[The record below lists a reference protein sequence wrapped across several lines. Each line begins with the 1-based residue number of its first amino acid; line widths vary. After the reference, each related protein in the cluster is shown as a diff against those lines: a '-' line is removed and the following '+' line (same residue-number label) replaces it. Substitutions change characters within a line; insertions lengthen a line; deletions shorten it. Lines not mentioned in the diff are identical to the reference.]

1 MPLHVVSPHGHLAIF
16 ASPTAR
22 RADVPLISW
31 GPSSIYVPSNCSLN
45 GPAQVWFHLPHVSIT
60 SAKRWCSRAN
70 ARFLSQWGNQSNLH
84 GFGFSVR
91 SFSRYRYV
99 DSEED
104 SDTEPHEDEERI
116 ESADRRRA
124 LTRKAGRT
132 PARRRVTVSQR
143 QEVKQEQ
150 PQQRLSPPQ
159 RPRMSA
165 RIIVDLTDDEE
176 ELKSEGELTEK
187 PTPQPVDDPFND
199 PFKQPTQWQDSDLDY
214 PKIHTLR
221 EVLFE
226 PKPLPH
232 QRPPPDTSPEDADMF
247 EPHSFYAPVKTPV
260 EPDSDVE
267 EPPLVVTDMLAPTSP
282 AFPKLQNSLTSAC
295 QDLFVDTGL
304 SLGRSTRVSF
314 NSEVLVAQK
323 YCFRPHALEQDCFT
337 IEATSLFSTS
347 PPEMEVLTQTL
358 RSQFAAWYGCQSD
371 GTDLKTPSLRDAFN
385 IPSVFNATAKQI
397 VADLRDSHKRLGD
410 LNASH
415 ASVVFGLLY
424 ALYKKSRVEYDDGE
438 DNLLRRISQWAA
450 GPVRTAFDDVNGEVP
465 RMRQAVIDLCLGDVE
480 KAADAA
486 IECGRLRLAMLMARA
501 LETPKDD
508 LRDDALEQLI
518 IYRLLD
524 PHDAQNLDADEY
536 PTAMDDLLEHCSED
550 SAVDIEERLILV
562 LLSGH
567 VSTVARYLG
576 FSWYRL
582 FIMELLHGAGNKDD
596 TQPERVAS
604 AVSVIRK
611 SGIATVAPHGN
622 SESEHDVA
630 YHLLRLYEDPGGK
643 YPIASGVYSPCSFGF
658 NYKPLDT
665 QFAWLLH
672 QVLSAIIPEATTTA
686 APYILADG
694 FSSQLRAAGLP
705 LWSFYVLCTAGV
717 PLSVLKNALVRDWP
731 DMANDVVEA
740 VMGRAPEEAMDV
752 DGGNSAVR
760 RLMNRDEESS
770 EDGLLATVSRDDLD
784 AENFLQGVLRVP
796 AVWIAEARAVAARAA
811 GDVFEECKMWLACE
825 TEEGSANAHNLLT
838 EQIMP
843 EVIIG
848 EDSTHYGPC
857 TDMLRTL
864 GKRKHISNWRSG
876 GGLVLDYME
885 QVVGASQEKPKANL
899 VVLHDMVNRVG
910 AYKERAKTDLQRHS
924 ATVIADGIATAQRA
938 ILLYV
943 DGEMKGRYLTELIE
957 DLERLPVSTTV
968 RARLVSEYT
977 IEEEKG
983 RKVSMRFSGAFPGY
997 GKYLTVE
1004 E

>member
-1 MPLHVVSPHGHLAIF
+1 M
-16 ASPTAR
+16 
-22 RADVPLISW
+22 
-31 GPSSIYVPSNCSLN
+31 
-45 GPAQVWFHLPHVSIT
+45 
-60 SAKRWCSRAN
+60 
-70 ARFLSQWGNQSNLH
+70 
-84 GFGFSVR
+84 R
-91 SFSRYRYV
+91 SFSRYRYI

-104 SDTEPHEDEERI
+104 SETEPHEEDEEQI
-116 ESADRRRA
+116 DSADRRRA
-124 LTRKAGRT
+124 LTRKAGQT
-132 PARRRVTVSQR
+132 PARRRVTISNREPVQ
-143 QEVKQEQ
+143 QEQ

-176 ELKSEGELTEK
+176 ELKSEGELTDK
-187 PTPQPVDDPFND
+187 VTPQPADDPFND
-199 PFKQPTQWQDSDLDY
+199 PFKEPAQWQDSDLDY

-232 QRPPPDTSPEDADMF
+232 QSVPPEALAEDVDMS

-260 EPDSDVE
+260 EPDSDIE
-267 EPPLVVTDMLAPTSP
+267 EPPLVVSDMVAQTSP
-282 AFPKLQNSLTSAC
+282 AFPKLQNSLTSGC

-304 SLGRSTRVSF
+304 SFGRFTRVSF
-314 NSEVLVAQK
+314 NSDFYVAQK
-323 YCFRPHALEQDCFT
+323 YYFRPHALEHDCFT
-337 IEATSLFSTS
+337 IEATSLFSKS
-347 PPEMEVLTQTL
+347 PTEAELLTKTL
-358 RSQFAAWYGCQSD
+358 RSQFAAWYGCQSE
-371 GTDLKTPSLRDAFN
+371 GTDLKRPSLRDAFG
-385 IPSVFNATAKQI
+385 IPSVFNATARQI
-397 VADLRDSHKRLGD
+397 VTDLGDSHKRLGD

-415 ASVVFGLLY
+415 AAVVFGLLY
-424 ALYKKSRVEYDDGE
+424 ALYKKSQAEYDDGE
-438 DNLLRRISQWAA
+438 DNLLRRLSQWAA
-450 GPVRTAFDDVNGEVP
+450 DLARTAFDDVNGETT

-480 KAADAA
+480 RAVDAA
-486 IECGRLRLAMLMARA
+486 IDCGRLRLAMLMARA

-518 IYRLLD
+518 IYRLVD

-536 PTAMDDLLEHCSED
+536 PAVMDEVLENCSED
-550 SAVDIEERLILV
+550 SAIDIEERLILV

-604 AVSVIRK
+604 AVSMIRK
-611 SGIATVAPHGN
+611 SGITTMAPHGN
-622 SESEHDVA
+622 SESEYDVA

-658 NYKPLDT
+658 QYKPLDT
-665 QFAWLLH
+665 QYAWLLH
-672 QVLSAIIPEATTTA
+672 QVLSAIIPEATTSA
-686 APYILADG
+686 APYTLADG

-717 PLSVLKNALVRDWP
+717 PQSVLKNALIRDWTY
-731 DMANDVVEA
+731 MVSDVVEA
-740 VMGRAPEEAMDV
+740 VMGRAPEKAMDV

-760 RLMNRDEESS
+760 RLMTRDEESS
-770 EDGLLATVSRDDLD
+770 ENGLLATVSRDELD
-784 AENFLQGVLRVP
+784 AESFLQGVLHIP
-796 AVWIAEARAVAARAA
+796 GVWIAEAKAMAARAA
-811 GDVFEECKMWLACE
+811 GEVFEECRMWLACE
-825 TEEGSANAHNLLT
+825 TEEGSANAHKLLT

-843 EVIIG
+843 DVIIG
-848 EDSTHYGPC
+848 EDSARYGQC
-857 TDMLRTL
+857 IDMLRTL
-864 GKRKHISNWRSG
+864 GKRRHISNWRSG
-876 GGLVLDYME
+876 GGLILDYME
-885 QVVGASQEKPKANL
+885 QVVGVSQEKPKANL
-899 VVLHDMVNRVG
+899 DVLHDMVSRMGV
-910 AYKERAKTDLQRHS
+910 YKDRAKTDLQRHS
-924 ATVIADGIATAQRA
+924 AIVIADGIATAQRA
-938 ILLYV
+938 VLLYV
-943 DGEMKGRYLTELIE
+943 DGEMRDRYMTELIE

-983 RKVSMRFSGAFPGY
+983 RNVSMRYSGAFPGY